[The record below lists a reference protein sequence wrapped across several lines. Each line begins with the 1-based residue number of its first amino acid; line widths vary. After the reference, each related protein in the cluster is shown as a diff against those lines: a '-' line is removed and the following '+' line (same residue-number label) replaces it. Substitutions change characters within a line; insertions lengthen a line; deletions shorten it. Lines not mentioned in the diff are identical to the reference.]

1 MSGRT
6 PLPPAKARVR
16 ESAAALAAALHP
28 ACLVLIPLI
37 AFAASELAGAAGR
50 VELIGAAT
58 SARAYRVLGFTV
70 FQAALSASIASAL
83 GVPLGFIAAR
93 GPRSLARPLSALFSI
108 PFAAPSLLVAI
119 GLAGF
124 WGVNG
129 TVNGGLRA
137 VGAEKPFVV
146 YGLAGILLAHAF
158 FNFPIAGR
166 LVADSLA
173 AADPAREEAAM
184 LLGAGRAR
192 RFITIGLREASP
204 GIAAAWLLS
213 FIYCLQSFGIVLLLG
228 GGPAASTVE
237 VEIYEAMRTS
247 FREGKALFLGLV
259 SMAVSGAAAVLHLR
273 ASSSISRPS
282 GRETPVPRAG
292 KARGR
297 ISSIAIAAPYLAL
310 LLILAGGPAFSV
322 IAEAFSPTRGTGA
335 FPSIE
340 QFAFIARGGIG
351 SPLAVSAFNTV
362 TTGAAAALLS
372 TALALVCAG
381 LRGGRRPGRSAAIG
395 RILPLAVSPLIL
407 SAGLSPFASALGERI
422 ALPVFHAL
430 LAFPLAS
437 SAIES
442 GLEKLPPSLID
453 AARLLGSSRLKAFA
467 DVALPAVRPSI
478 LSGLAFSF
486 AVSAAD
492 VAGVLTLSRSD
503 FPTLSLLV
511 FRLAGAYRLGAACAA
526 GLALLALTGTAFAFA
541 GRKR

>member
-1 MSGRT
+1 MSGPT
-6 PLPPAKARVR
+6 PLPPARARGWK
-16 ESAAALAAALHP
+16 SAAPLVAALLP
-28 ACLVLIPLI
+28 ACLVLIPAL
-37 AFAASELAGAAGR
+37 AFAASEFAGAAGR
-50 VELIGAAT
+50 AEFAEAAT
-58 SARAYRVLGFTV
+58 SARAYRVIGFTV

-83 GVPLGFIAAR
+83 GIPLGIIVAR
-93 GPRSLARPLSALFSI
+93 GPRALAKPLSALFSL

-129 TVNGGLRA
+129 TVNGVFRA
-137 VGAEKPFVV
+137 LGAEKPFVI

-173 AADPAREEAAM
+173 AADPSREDAAR

-192 RFITIGLREASP
+192 RFFTIALREAFP

-228 GGPAASTVE
+228 GGPAASTIE
-237 VEIYEAMRTS
+237 VEIYGAMRTS
-247 FREGKALFLGLV
+247 FREGRALFLGLA
-259 SMAVSGAAAVLHLR
+259 STAVSIIAAALHLR

-282 GRETPVPRAG
+282 GRETASPRTG
-292 KARGR
+292 KVRGGV
-297 ISSIAIAAPYLAL
+297 SSLAIASPYIAL
-310 LLILAGGPAFSV
+310 LLILAGGPAVSV
-322 IAEAFSPTRGTGA
+322 IAEAFSPIRGTGS

-340 QFAFIARGGIG
+340 QFAFIARGGVS

-362 TTGAAAALLS
+362 TVGAAAAALS
-372 TALALVCAG
+372 TALALACAG

-407 SAGLSPFASALGERI
+407 SAGLSPFASAFGERI
-422 ALPVFHAL
+422 ALPAFHAL
-430 LAFPLAS
+430 LAFPIAS

-467 DVALPAVRPSI
+467 DVALPAIRPSI
-478 LSGLAFSF
+478 LSSLAFSF